1 MELVLGTSRAEWNED
16 ADQTY
21 KDKGLIVLEEF
32 CGKSFFFLLDSHWDG
47 EHFIQSLTLNS

>member
-21 KDKGLIVLEEF
+21 KDKGLIVLGDSVERA
-32 CGKSFFFLLDSHWDG
+32 SFSY
-47 EHFIQSLTLNS
+47 LTLTGMGNILFSL